1 MHGKP
6 LSVRHTVRTVMPRLA
21 RSAGVLA
28 RPVQAQCL
36 GMMTFTELPSIPSD
50 HVVPFTDHDGKG
62 SPE

>member
-1 MHGKP
+1 
-6 LSVRHTVRTVMPRLA
+6 MPRLA